1 MIKLMIKCGLLPLNI
16 ALEVLMTILASW
28 ITLPQLTNL
37 KAKKLSTFNG
47 SWRHTWRFYSPIAEN
62 LIADENR
69 RYQWHAEKSAVLNAN
84 RGGPRKSQS
93 LHRAHL
99 AIFADRLDRLAKS
112 LSTSL
117 VLHESGECCWSLKYS
132 NVNRVSKM
140 F

>member
-1 MIKLMIKCGLLPLNI
+1 MGADDTPGDFIRQSRRI
-16 ALEVLMTILASW
+16 W
-28 ITLPQLTNL
+28 
-37 KAKKLSTFNG
+37 
-47 SWRHTWRFYSPIAEN
+47 SPTK
-62 LIADENR
+62 IADI
-69 RYQWHAEKSAVLNAN
+69 WHAEKSAVLNAN

-93 LHRAHL
+93 QHRAHL

-140 F
+140 L